1 MATPLRVTSTYAK
14 ATAAF
19 FKHLHI
25 AVPVSIAVACI
36 TAPIDR
42 YLWGY
47 FGSGHENMLAA
58 MLSITAVYLM
68 VVIFIGPL
76 LAATAIYAAKKHWD
90 GKSAGLYPAVNFAL
104 NRYKKMFLPHLGAQL
119 SIQIGMQ
126 VIIPGILFLCMYAF
140 VDAVACLE
148 DEKWP
153 LQRSK
158 KLTRNRRKTILWV
171 ALPYLLFMFPKGL
184 IIDPAALE
192 LGLLATMAS
201 HTLSVMFDW
210 WLALAFGWM
219 YLTRISGSKSKK
231 TAEPAAEPAAG

>member
-1 MATPLRVTSTYAK
+1 MATSLRVFSTYGA
-14 ATAAF
+14 ATGAF
-19 FKHLHI
+19 LKHLHI
-25 AVPVSIAVACI
+25 AVPISAAIACI
-36 TAPIDR
+36 TAPVDR
-42 YLWGY
+42 YLWAH
-47 FGSGHENMLAA
+47 FGGGHANMIAA
-58 MLSITAVYLM
+58 MLSITAVYLL

-76 LAATAIYAAKKHWD
+76 LSATAIYAAKKSHD
-90 GKSAGLYPAVNFAL
+90 GGSAGLYGAINFAL

-119 SIQIGMQ
+119 SIQLGMQ

-153 LQRSK
+153 LKRSK

-192 LGLLATMAS
+192 MGLLPTLVS

-210 WLALAFGWM
+210 WLALAFGTM
-219 YLTRISGSKSKK
+219 YLTRIQASASKK
-231 TAEPAAEPAAG
+231 AAARSAAE